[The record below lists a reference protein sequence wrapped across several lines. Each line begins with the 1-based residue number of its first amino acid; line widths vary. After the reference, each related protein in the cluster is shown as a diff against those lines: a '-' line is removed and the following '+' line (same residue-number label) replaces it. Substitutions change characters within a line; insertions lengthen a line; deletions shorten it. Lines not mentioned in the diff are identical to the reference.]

1 VTLRGP
7 PWPSFYLR
15 DKIEGRSDERA
26 ICALPTPATPLSLD
40 APKPGMAFPCSV
52 NDIDVPVGKA
62 VAGCAHNDTIP
73 IIFDDADQ

>member
-1 VTLRGP
+1 MEAASKQGPSQSDWLPGTTGETL
-7 PWPSFYLR
+7 
-15 DKIEGRSDERA
+15 ERK
-26 ICALPTPATPLSLD
+26 CSPTPATPLSLD